1 LFHRW
6 SFILAKFWPDFEF
19 LRRKQGGK
27 YVILLGSMEKANVA
41 LEYQLL

>member
-6 SFILAKFWPDFEF
+6 VLFSAKFWPDFEF
-19 LRRKQGGK
+19 LRRKQEGK
-27 YVILLGSMEKANVA
+27 YVIVLGSMEKANVA